1 MSQPPPYG
9 PPPGIPQPYPS
20 PRPRRPGFW
29 ARRGLLGKV
38 SVVIGGVLGAFVV
51 LAVLISAFVPDTPAM
66 IAAKTAKAEAR
77 ATGNITT
84 ATAKEDGRMTAT
96 AIAVAAKQGT
106 QDARTTSTAMVVVAK
121 QSTQDTQIRATANAP
136 TGTAKPVP
144 TEKPTGTPK
153 PAPTTAATPI
163 PTAPATA
170 TSPAPQVVTVKG
182 EPVNL
187 RQAADGGSAVVVLV
201 PPGTDATVLG
211 ADTTGPDGVT
221 RYVHARVGDK
231 EGYLRSDLVS
241 VPHTA
246 ADTSVAPNPTPSA
259 TQAQPAFTGIDALG
273 RCMYQGFGGGG
284 DPRYATSWYGNIVG
298 YRMVG
303 TRIEVDTNLFF
314 KDSNKQVATNMRSAV
329 IGCVFSE
336 RIGGNW
342 VAVHSV
348 NNTGVLAGGAIPG
361 R

>member
-29 ARRGLLGKV
+29 TRRGLLGKV

-51 LAVLISAFVPDTPAM
+51 LAVLISAFVPDTPATT
-66 IAAKTAKAEAR
+66 ATKTAKVEAR
-77 ATGNITT
+77 ATGNLTT
-84 ATAKEDGRMTAT
+84 ATAKEEGRTTAT
-96 AIAVAAKQGT
+96 AVAVAAKQGT
-106 QDARTTSTAMVVVAK
+106 QDTRTTSTAVIVAAK
-121 QSTQDTQIRATANAP
+121 QSTQETQANATANAP
-136 TGTAKPVP
+136 TSTPKPVP

-170 TSPAPQVVTVKG
+170 APPAPQVVTVKG

-241 VPHTA
+241 APHGTTDTPVA
-246 ADTSVAPNPTPSA
+246 ANPTPSA
-259 TQAQPAFTGIDALG
+259 SQAPRSPTGLEALSG
-273 RCMYQGFGGGG
+273 CMYQGFGGGG
-284 DPRYATSWYGNIVG
+284 DPRYAALWYGSIVG
-298 YRMVG
+298 YRRVG
-303 TRIEVDTNLFF
+303 TRIEVDTTLFF
-314 KDSNKQVATNMRSAV
+314 KDSNKQVAANMRAPSSGAYSAS
-329 IGCVFSE
+329 GL
-336 RIGGNW
+336 
-342 VAVHSV
+342 AA
-348 NNTGVLAGGAIPG
+348 TGWRSI